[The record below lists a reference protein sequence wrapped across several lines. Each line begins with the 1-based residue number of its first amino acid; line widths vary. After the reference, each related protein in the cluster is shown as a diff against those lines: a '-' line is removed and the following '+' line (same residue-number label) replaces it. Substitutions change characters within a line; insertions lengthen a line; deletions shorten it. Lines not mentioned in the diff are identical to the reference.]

1 MLQVSQSLMRYL
13 FLPQKKKDCDGD
25 VTIEGEGSAP
35 MNEVRSGRMDDIVEL
50 REENEDEEEE
60 EWAEGSV
67 QYTQDFKGHS
77 WQVHWNYYLC
87 VPAG

>member
-1 MLQVSQSLMRYL
+1 MSRL

-35 MNEVRSGRMDDIVEL
+35 MNEVRSGRMADIVEL

-60 EWAEGSV
+60 E
-67 QYTQDFKGHS
+67 
-77 WQVHWNYYLC
+77 
-87 VPAG
+87 